1 MSNRTALVFG
11 MILVALN
18 VVQKNPPLL
27 TPITDSDSGK
37 EEKRQEKD
45 RPAHPRDTPPD
56 RERMHFRSV
65 HVLPEP

>member
-1 MSNRTALVFG
+1 MSNRTALIFG

-18 VVQKNPPLL
+18 VVQKTPRLL
-27 TPITDSDSGK
+27 TPISDSDCGK

-56 RERMHFRSV
+56 RERIHFRAV